1 MRRPP
6 FYKFV
11 VTLMVGVRNC
21 LAELFVAP
29 WAADILRW
37 TSSDNLEKEGI
48 IEASGSRKG
57 GLSQIFALN
66 GMLTVGGEISAPNVV
81 ERTDD
86 SECYCRKAEAAV
98 EG

>member
-1 MRRPP
+1 MP
-6 FYKFV
+6 
-11 VTLMVGVRNC
+11 
-21 LAELFVAP
+21 
-29 WAADILRW
+29 
-37 TSSDNLEKEGI
+37 DNPITTIGKLEM
-48 IEASGSRKG
+48 